1 MADKATQLIL
11 DALTRAATEPAGLPL
26 HARKADPGLFP
37 STVLAKTAADRAKTE
52 GLLEIVEAGQREIAR
67 LTDKGMQFLVS
78 RASPRDVLRD
88 FVRLLEERQ
97 AAVTEF
103 ARSANEM
110 AASLS
115 SMRAIA
121 EAVLP
126 RIENHTATN
135 GKMMNGVLTTPRS
148 SSIPTTDHL
157 IADIK
162 ARLSEWHAAADA
174 SQDCPL
180 SDLYRR
186 LESETTVGLFHDALR
201 QLHEDSQVY
210 LHPWTGPLYA
220 LPEPAFAL
228 MVGHEV
234 AYYAS
239 IR

>member
-26 HARKADPGLFP
+26 HVRKTEPGLFP

-67 LTDKGMQFLVS
+67 LTDKGMQFLID
-78 RASPRDVLRD
+78 RTSPRDVLRD

-97 AAVTEF
+97 AAVAEF
-103 ARSANEM
+103 AKSANEM

-126 RIENHTATN
+126 RIENQTAMN
-135 GKMMNGVLTTPRS
+135 GTMMNGVLTTSRPS
-148 SSIPTTDHL
+148 SSRITDDL

-162 ARLSEWHAAADA
+162 TRLSEWPERPGA

-186 LESETTVGLFHDALR
+186 LDSETTVGLFHDALR
-201 QLHEDSQVY
+201 QLH
-210 LHPWTGPLYA
+210 A
-220 LPEPAFAL
+220 L
-228 MVGHEV
+228 
-234 AYYAS
+234 
-239 IR
+239 